1 MGLPAYTSSS
11 QWYSDGLLGSHVRTL
26 QSPGGIL
33 DLFEVARAAGDM
45 SRPGL
50 PEIVLHQDLIGGSR
64 VSGDG
69 GGGRFDVASER
80 GGLCLA
86 APDLPECSPST
97 CA

>member
-1 MGLPAYTSSS
+1 
-11 QWYSDGLLGSHVRTL
+11 
-26 QSPGGIL
+26 
-33 DLFEVARAAGDM
+33 M